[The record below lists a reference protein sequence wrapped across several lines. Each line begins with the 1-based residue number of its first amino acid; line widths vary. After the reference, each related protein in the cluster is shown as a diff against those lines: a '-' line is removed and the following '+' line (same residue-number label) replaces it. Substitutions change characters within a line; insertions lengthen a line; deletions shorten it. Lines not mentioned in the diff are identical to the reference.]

1 MIKRG
6 KKLYLLFLVAV
17 LLAVVVTG
25 CSAEENG
32 DVPLKE
38 VKLAASHE
46 FINEPE
52 GLASLEEAYDFQFD
66 LIYEMAIGL
75 THEAL
80 RSGDVDTAI
89 GYATDGKIEEIGLIK
104 LEDDQNAFP
113 ARNPAPV
120 IRSEVL
126 EMYPEI
132 KPVLGELAPYLD
144 HITMTHLNYLVD
156 IEEKNPADVAK
167 KWLLDKELI
176 DESVPEP
183 EAVVPVKVSSKEFTE
198 QHILR
203 HITLLALENAGVP
216 VVDMEQIAGTENI
229 RSALLI
235 GTIDLYWEYTG
246 VAWNTIYDQEDV
258 ITDPELVYDL
268 ISEKDMEQGLV
279 WLDYAPLN
287 KTYTVMMIR
296 EQAEALEIVTIS
308 DLADWVR
315 QVQAGDF

>member
-1 MIKRG
+1 MIKQG
-6 KKLYLLFLVAV
+6 KQFHLLVLTAV
-17 LLAVVVTG
+17 LLAVVVIG
-25 CSAEENG
+25 CPAEEN
-32 DVPLKE
+32 DVLIRE
-38 VKLAASHE
+38 VKLAASPE
-46 FINEPE
+46 FIHEPE
-52 GLASLEEAYDFQFD
+52 GLNSLEETYNFQFD

-80 RSGDVDTAI
+80 RSGDVDAAI

-126 EMYPEI
+126 EIYPEI
-132 KPVLGELAPYLD
+132 EPLLEQVAPLLD
-144 HITMTHLNYLVD
+144 NITMTHLNYLVD
-156 IEEKNPADVAK
+156 IEEKKPADVAK
-167 KWLLDKELI
+167 EWLLDNELI
-176 DESVPEP
+176 AESAPEP
-183 EAVVPVKVSSKEFTE
+183 YAVAPVKVSSKEFPE

-203 HITLLALENAGVP
+203 HITLLVLENAGVP
-216 VVDMEQIAGTENI
+216 VVDMEQIAGTDNI

-268 ISEKDMEQGLV
+268 ISEKDIEHDLV

>member
-1 MIKRG
+1 MIYQG
-6 KKLYLLFLVAV
+6 IKLYLVALTLVILAV
-17 LLAVVVTG
+17 LLTG
-25 CSAEENG
+25 CPVEEN
-32 DVPLKE
+32 DMPVKE
-38 VKLAASHE
+38 VRLAASPE
-46 FINEPE
+46 FIHEPE
-52 GLASLEEAYDFQFD
+52 GLVSLQETYDFQFD
-66 LIYEMAIGL
+66 LVYEMAIGF

-80 RSGDVDTAI
+80 RSGDVDAAI

-120 IRSEVL
+120 IRAEVL

-132 KPVLGELAPYLD
+132 EPALEQVASQLD
-144 HITMTHLNYLVD
+144 NLTMTHLNYLVD
-156 IEEKNPADVAK
+156 IEEKEPDQVAEE
-167 KWLLDKELI
+167 WLLENELI
-176 DESVPEP
+176 GKSVPEP
-183 EAVVPVKVSSKEFTE
+183 DAVVPVKISSKEFTE

-203 HITLLALENAGVP
+203 HIALLVLENAGVP
-216 VVDMEQIAGTENI
+216 VVDMKQIAGTESI
-229 RSALLI
+229 RAALMI

-246 VAWNTIYDQEDV
+246 VAWNTIYDQEEV
-258 ITDPELVYDL
+258 ITDSDLVFEL
-268 ISEKDMEQGLV
+268 ISEKDKEHDLV
-279 WLDYAPLN
+279 WLDYAPSN

>member
-1 MIKRG
+1 MIIQG
-6 KKLYLLFLVAV
+6 KQFNLLFLTVA
-17 LLAVVVTG
+17 LLALVVTG
-25 CSAEENG
+25 CPAEEN
-32 DVPLKE
+32 DAPIKE
-38 VKLAASHE
+38 VKLAASPE
-46 FINEPE
+46 FIHEQE
-52 GLASLEEAYDFQFD
+52 GLASLEETYDFRFD

-80 RSGDVDTAI
+80 RNGDVDAAI

-104 LEDDQNAFP
+104 LEDDQHAFP

-132 KPVLGELAPYLD
+132 EPLLEQVAPLLD
-144 HITMTHLNYLVD
+144 NITMTHLNYLVD
-156 IEEKNPADVAK
+156 IEEKEPAHVAK
-167 KWLLDKELI
+167 EWLLNNELI
-176 DESVPEP
+176 GESAPELDG
-183 EAVVPVKVSSKEFTE
+183 EIPVKVSSKEFT
-198 QHILR
+198 QQLILR

-246 VAWNTIYDQEDV
+246 IAWNTIYDQEEV

-268 ISEKDMEQGLV
+268 ISEKDIEHDLV

-296 EQAEALEIVTIS
+296 EQADALEIVTIS

>member
-1 MIKRG
+1 MIKQG
-6 KKLYLLFLVAV
+6 KQIYLVVLTAV
-17 LLAVVVTG
+17 LFAALVIG
-25 CSAEENG
+25 CPAIEHDE
-32 DVPLKE
+32 PIKE
-38 VKLAASHE
+38 VKLAASPE
-46 FINEPE
+46 FIHEPE
-52 GLASLEEAYDFQFD
+52 GLNSLEETYDFQFD
-66 LIYEMAIGL
+66 LIYEMAIGF

-80 RSGDVDTAI
+80 RSGDVDAAI

-104 LEDDQNAFP
+104 LEDDRNAFP

-132 KPVLGELAPYLD
+132 KPLLEQVAPLLD
-144 HITMTHLNYLVD
+144 NITMTHLNYLVD
-156 IEEKNPADVAK
+156 IEEKEPAHVAK
-167 KWLLDKELI
+167 EWLLDNELI
-176 DESVPEP
+176 DELAPETD
-183 EAVVPVKVSSKEFTE
+183 AVIPVKVSSKEFTE

-203 HITLLALENAGVP
+203 HITLLILENAGVP
-216 VVDMEQIAGTENI
+216 VVDMEQIAGTEQI
-229 RSALLI
+229 RSALMI

-246 VAWNTIYDQEDV
+246 VAWNTIYDQERV
-258 ITDPELVYDL
+258 ITDSDLVYEL
-268 ISEKDMEQGLV
+268 ILEKDMEHGLV
-279 WLDYAPLN
+279 WLDYAPSN

>member
-1 MIKRG
+1 MIKQG
-6 KKLYLLFLVAV
+6 KLIYFLVLIAV
-17 LLAVVVTG
+17 LLAAVVTG
-25 CSAEENG
+25 CPAEEN
-32 DVPLKE
+32 DVPVKE
-38 VKLAASHE
+38 VKLAASPE
-46 FINEPE
+46 FIHEPE
-52 GLASLEEAYDFQFD
+52 GLGSLEETYDFQFD

-80 RSGDVDTAI
+80 RSGDVDAAI

-104 LEDDQNAFP
+104 LEDDQSAFP

-132 KPVLGELAPYLD
+132 EPVLLELAPYLD
-144 HITMTHLNYLVD
+144 HVTMTHLNYLVD
-156 IEEKNPADVAK
+156 IEENNPADVAK
-167 KWLLDKELI
+167 EWLLNKELI
-176 DESVPEP
+176 DKPAPEP
-183 EAVVPVKVSSKEFTE
+183 DAVVPVKVSSKEFTE

-229 RSALLI
+229 RSALMI

-258 ITDPELVYDL
+258 ITDPELVYQL
-268 ISEKDMEQGLV
+268 ISEKDIEHGLV

-296 EQAEALEIVTIS
+296 EQAEALEILTIS
-308 DLADWVR
+308 DLANWVR